1 MNRFD
6 KSEVSLILIRLRSS
20 CFDQNW
26 IFITKASTLTSSLQ
40 RSIWGFYKYVQN
52 AYIFDNLSKFLS
64 KNDSKSHHK
73 TVTKYTTISLLKCF
87 SKSLTTSST
96 SLVTIYLIIYD
107 KGILK
112 SIINF
117 VIFTVKNVLQSI
129 LQNQSQNQ
137 LYYLPIINSYI
148 YTIMPL
154 NQLSRYRFK
163 LDLCCYQNFIWYK

>member
-6 KSEVSLILIRLRSS
+6 QSEVLFIFIRLMSS
-20 CFDQNW
+20 CLDKNW

-40 RSIWGFYKYVQN
+40 RSIWQFYKYVQN
-52 AYIFDNLSKFLS
+52 AYIFDNLSQFLS

-96 SLVTIYLIIYD
+96 LFVTIYPIIYD
-107 KGILK
+107 KEILK
-112 SIINF
+112 SITKFIT
-117 VIFTVKNVLQSI
+117 FTVKNVLQSI

-137 LYYLPIINSYI
+137 SSHYLPILNSYI
-148 YTIMPL
+148 YTIMLL
-154 NQLSRYRFK
+154 N
-163 LDLCCYQNFIWYK
+163 